1 MDLNLC
7 FREKPKIIKTAEN
20 KNASSDGEPEAKRR
34 KVHITETMVVQ
45 KVLILSFQILFP
57 IFLSGGYSVSHS
69 MTDCNVCII
78 VVYSITN

>member
-7 FREKPKIIKTAEN
+7 FREKPKIIKTADN

-45 KVLILSFQILFP
+45 KVFELSNFVCYLSFRGLFSQP
-57 IFLSGGYSVSHS
+57 FCDR
-69 MTDCNVCII
+69 M
-78 VVYSITN
+78 